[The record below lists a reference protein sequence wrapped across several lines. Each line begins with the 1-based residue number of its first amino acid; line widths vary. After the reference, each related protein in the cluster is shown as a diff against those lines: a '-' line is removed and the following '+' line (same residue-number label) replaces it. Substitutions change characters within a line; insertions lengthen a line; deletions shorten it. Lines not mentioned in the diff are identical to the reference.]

1 MIQPNPG
8 VSVRF
13 GPRSPSQGSLTFA
26 IAPVPG
32 GVGPL
37 TNAILLTHL
46 MRAARNQ
53 ADGRVAVGSRALA
66 PNRPL
71 ESLP

>member
-1 MIQPNPG
+1 MSRDGRIVGDVDAASAVPI
-8 VSVRF
+8 VS
-13 GPRSPSQGSLTFA
+13 A
-26 IAPVPG
+26 MAPVPG

-53 ADGRVAVGSRALA
+53 AEGRVAVGARSIA
-66 PNRPL
+66 PTL
-71 ESLP
+71 SAEVVL

>member
-1 MIQPNPG
+1 LI
-8 VSVRF
+8 
-13 GPRSPSQGSLTFA
+13 LA

-46 MRAARNQ
+46 VRAARNQ
-53 ADGRVAVGSRALA
+53 ADGRVALGSRPLA

>member
-8 VSVRF
+8 VSVRC
-13 GPRSPSQGSLTFA
+13 GRRSPRQGSLILA

-46 MRAARNQ
+46 VQAARNQ
-53 ADGRVAVGSRALA
+53 ATGLIPLGASSLAVAMPEAR
-66 PNRPL
+66 
-71 ESLP
+71 

>member
-1 MIQPNPG
+1 MNEPNRG
-8 VSVRF
+8 VSVR
-13 GPRSPSQGSLTFA
+13 SASAATVVSA

-53 ADGRVAVGSRALA
+53 ADGRVAVGFRPLA

>member
-8 VSVRF
+8 VSVRC
-13 GPRSPSQGSLTFA
+13 GRRLPRQGSLILA

-46 MRAARNQ
+46 VRAARNQ
-53 ADGRVAVGSRALA
+53 ADGRVAVGSRTLA
-66 PNRPL
+66 PNRLL